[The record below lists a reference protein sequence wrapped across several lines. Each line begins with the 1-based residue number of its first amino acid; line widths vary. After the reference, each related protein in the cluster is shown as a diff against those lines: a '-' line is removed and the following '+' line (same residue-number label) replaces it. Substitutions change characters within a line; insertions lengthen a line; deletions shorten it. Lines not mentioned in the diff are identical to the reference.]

1 MEILTTT
8 PFGPRRMSY
17 ELLKQEAAATAP
29 APLPQSDKWGLFRE
43 LCAARTAFGL
53 SDRDL
58 TVLSALLSFHP
69 GKDLEDAGALIV
81 FPSNAALSQRAHGM
95 AESTL
100 RRHLAA
106 LVRAGVIRRHDSPNG
121 KRYAARGADG
131 TIARAFGFDLRPLLV
146 RAEEIARAAQALRET
161 EERKRRLR
169 EEITLLKRDA
179 VKLLDYG
186 TETLKGPDWDGLGAT
201 LLDLHRRSRHKAD
214 IETARALR
222 EELRAFLAQLRDAI
236 ASNPPSESENM
247 SGSDSDSGR
256 HYQNSK
262 PDSPCLEPCME
273 NARAA
278 AGAASPPPVEPR
290 LPLMLVVKACPDIL
304 DYAEDGIGRWSDLC
318 HAADFV
324 RGMMGVSPDAWQ
336 EAIQTMGRPTAAI
349 ALVCIL
355 QRIQHIRSPGGYL
368 RSLTRKAAE
377 GAFSPGPMVMALL
390 NPDRRAVDSCQQGA
404 GPGSGGQS

>member
-17 ELLKQEAAATAP
+17 ELLKQETAATAP

-146 RAEEIARAAQALRET
+146 RTEEIARAAQALRET
-161 EERKRRLR
+161 EDRKRRLR

-186 TETLKGPDWDGLGAT
+186 RETVKGPDWDGLGAA
-201 LLDLHRRSRHKAD
+201 LLDLHRRSRRKAD
-214 IETARALR
+214 LGTVQVLR
-222 EELRAFLAQLRDAI
+222 DELKAFLAQLRDVIVAGM
-236 ASNPPSESENM
+236 PSESENM
-247 SGSDSDSGR
+247 SGNDSEFGR

-262 PDSPCLEPCME
+262 PDYYCLENSME
-273 NARAA
+273 HARETEA
-278 AGAASPPPVEPR
+278 PPQPTPPEPQ

-304 DYAEDGIGRWSDLC
+304 DYAEDGICRWSDLC

-336 EAIQTMGRPTAAI
+336 QAIRVMGHPTAAI
-349 ALVCIL
+349 VLVSIL

-368 RSLTRKAAE
+368 RSLTRKAAD

-390 NPDRRAVDSCQQGA
+390 SPDRRRVDSCQQGSM
-404 GPGSGGQS
+404 PC

>member
-17 ELLKQEAAATAP
+17 ELLKQETAATAP

-131 TIARAFGFDLRPLLV
+131 AIARAFGFDLRPLLV

-179 VKLLDYG
+179 IKLLDYG

-214 IETARALR
+214 IETAHALR
-222 EELRAFLAQLRDAI
+222 DELKAFLAQLRDLI
-236 ASNPPSESENM
+236 ASNMSSETENM
-247 SGSDSDSGR
+247 SGNDSDSER

-262 PDSPCLEPCME
+262 PDSSCLEPCME
-273 NARAA
+273 NART
-278 AGAASPPPVEPR
+278 AASVAPPQSVEPR

-304 DYAEDGIGRWSDLC
+304 DYAEDGIRRWSDLC

-355 QRIQHIRSPGGYL
+355 QRVQHIRSPGGYL
-368 RSLTRKAAE
+368 RSLTRKAAD

-390 NPDRRAVDSCQQGA
+390 NPDRRSVDSCQQGA
-404 GPGSGGQS
+404 VP

>member
-8 PFGPRRMSY
+8 PFGPRRMSA
-17 ELLKQEAAATAP
+17 ELLKQEKVATAP
-29 APLPQSDKWGLFRE
+29 APLPQSDKWGMFRE
-43 LCAARTAFGL
+43 LCTARTAFDL

-69 GKDLEDAGALIV
+69 GNDLEDGGALIV

-131 TIARAFGFDLRPLLV
+131 VIARAFGFDLRPLLV

-161 EERKRRLR
+161 QERKRRLR

-179 VKLLDYG
+179 IKLLEYG
-186 TETLKGPDWDGLGAT
+186 METVSGPDWESLRAT
-201 LLDLHRRSRHKAD
+201 LLDLHRRSRHRVDA
-214 IETARALR
+214 EVFRALR
-222 EELRAFLAQLRDAI
+222 DELRLFLSDLRSLFSDETV
-236 ASNPPSESENM
+236 SDSENM
-247 SGSDSDSGR
+247 SGNDSDSGR

-262 PDSPCLEPCME
+262 PDSHCLEPCKE
-273 NARAA
+273 KARAT
-278 AGAASPPPVEPR
+278 GGVPPSRTVEPK

-304 DYAEDGIGRWSDLC
+304 DYAEDGIRGWSDLC

-324 RGMMGVSPDAWQ
+324 RGMMGVSPDAWR
-336 EAIQTMGRPTAAI
+336 EAVREMGHPTAAI
-349 ALVCIL
+349 VLVCIL

-368 RSLTRKAAE
+368 RSLTRKAAD

-390 NPDRRAVDSCQQGA
+390 APDRRAVDSCQQEA
-404 GPGSGGQS
+404 VP

>member
-1 MEILTTT
+1 MEILTMT

-17 ELLKQEAAATAP
+17 ELLKQGQAATAP
-29 APLPQSDKWGLFRE
+29 APLPQSDKWGLFHE

-69 GKDLEDAGALIV
+69 AKDLEDGGALIV

-106 LVRAGVIRRHDSPNG
+106 LVQAGVIRRHDSPNG

-161 EERKRRLR
+161 EDRKRRLR

-179 VKLLDYG
+179 IKLLDYG
-186 TETLKGPDWDGLGAT
+186 SGTLNGPDWEELGTA
-201 LLDLHRRSRHKAD
+201 LLDLHRRSRRKAD
-214 IETARALR
+214 IGAAQALR
-222 EELRAFLAQLRDAI
+222 DELRTFLAQIRDLIRDLIVVTGA
-236 ASNPPSESENM
+236 SESENS
-247 SGSDSDSGR
+247 SGNDSESGR
-256 HYQNSK
+256 HYQTSK
-262 PDSPCLEPCME
+262 PDSSCLEPCIE

-278 AGAASPPPVEPR
+278 ADITPLPPTEPR

-304 DYAEDGIGRWSDLC
+304 DYAEDGIRRWSDLC

-336 EAIQTMGRPTAAI
+336 VAIRTMGHPTAAI

-390 NPDRRAVDSCQQGA
+390 NPDRPAVDSCQQGA
-404 GPGSGGQS
+404 VP